1 MKWQFSLNGWSDPL
15 GIACLKF
22 SLQNKDQIPMAEKHF
37 RLSNTP
43 ETLSHSTRHIDVA
56 QKMGFSADSHHNH
69 IKKETNKNAL
79 WVQCCD
85 CLPSQPVDL
94 GGQNDRGTPQL
105 SSPVLLLRN
114 PLSQIQNQ
122 LWFFR
127 RLFRSGNKCF
137 TGVYSIYFGPC
148 KLTSPSLDSLPPKA
162 PLTYSSKYR
171 SNTAYGEV
179 FEGFCV

>member
-15 GIACLKF
+15 GIACLKL

-43 ETLSHSTRHIDVA
+43 ETLSHSTRYIDVA

-85 CLPSQPVDL
+85 CLPSQPVDI

-105 SSPVLLLRN
+105 SSVNLCSYCGIPSPKSRIN
-114 PLSQIQNQ
+114 
-122 LWFFR
+122 
-127 RLFRSGNKCF
+127 SGSS
-137 TGVYSIYFGPC
+137 GDYFAQG
-148 KLTSPSLDSLPPKA
+148 TNVSL
-162 PLTYSSKYR
+162 
-171 SNTAYGEV
+171 
-179 FEGFCV
+179 GFIASTLGRVS